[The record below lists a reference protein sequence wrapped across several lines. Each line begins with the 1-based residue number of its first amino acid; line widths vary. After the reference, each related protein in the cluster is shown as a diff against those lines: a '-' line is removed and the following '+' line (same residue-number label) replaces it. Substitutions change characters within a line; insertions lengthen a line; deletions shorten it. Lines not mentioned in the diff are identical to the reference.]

1 MKRKVIY
8 AWACDYTKFSG
19 EGNLARKFIK
29 DLSKFNKKIKIKSGL
44 SLTKKKLSFNDK
56 YLSPLLG
63 IIYCWKHFL
72 RGHQACY
79 LNYLPLWNFL
89 IFFLLPPKTI
99 IGPITGGAN
108 YNSHLKFQY
117 IVRKF
122 FFPIFFKIS
131 ELLIIIRQKKILFS
145 TSLLKNRLLQNTLQN
160 SFFDYAF
167 SNLKISKYRK
177 KKIDFVIYYRKNK
190 NKKSFFSKKTLKDLT
205 EFGYKIKIVG
215 DRLNLESVENYG
227 FLNLKKLNQ
236 LLSKTKFT
244 IASGENI
251 YSFFSIDC
259 IRNHVIILI
268 DKTQY
273 TSNKNFDYM
282 FKKINLKKIIPE
294 LKKIKFN
301 KINRKKILNLNYN
314 DFFKSI

>member
-1 MKRKVIY
+1 MRRKVIY

-19 EGNLARKFIK
+19 EGNLARKFVK
-29 DLSKFNKKIKIKSGL
+29 DLLKYNHKVKIKSDL
-44 SLTKKKLSFNDK
+44 SLGKKKLRFIDK
-56 YLSPLLG
+56 YFSPFLG
-63 IIYCWKHFL
+63 IIFCWKHFL
-72 RGHQACY
+72 QGHQTCY

-108 YNSHLKFQY
+108 YNSDLKFQY

-131 ELLIIIRQKKILFS
+131 ELLIIIRYKKFLFS
-145 TSLLKNRLLQNTLQN
+145 TSLLKNNLSQKTIQN

-167 SNLKISKYRK
+167 SNLTIFKYK
-177 KKIDFVIYYRKNK
+177 KKEIDFVIYYRKNK
-190 NKKSFFSKKTLKDLT
+190 NKKSFFSKKILQDLA

-215 DRLNLESVENYG
+215 DRLNFKFVENCG
-227 FLNLKKLNQ
+227 FLNFKKLNR

-259 IRNHVIILI
+259 IRNHVIIFV
-268 DKTQY
+268 DKSQNN
-273 TSNKNFDYM
+273 SNKSFDHF
-282 FKKINLKKIIPE
+282 FKKINFEKIVAE
-294 LKKIKFN
+294 VRKTKLKKIK
-301 KINRKKILNLNYN
+301 KIKLLSMNLNN
-314 DFFKSI
+314 FFEFI